1 MIIRVSV
8 LGLALWY
15 GESKEDCML
24 FDTMHYNMILTIF
37 KIQASFLILPFSLLP
52 PSAPR
57 PPFFFSL
64 CDTFQYQQVTD

>member
-1 MIIRVSV
+1 
-8 LGLALWY
+8 
-15 GESKEDCML
+15 
-24 FDTMHYNMILTIF
+24 MHYNMILTIF

-57 PPFFFSL
+57 PPSFFSL